1 MFFKK
6 AKGPKDGDFV
16 SYVEELQKKH
26 FKVSLDS
33 DSAKEAMSHPLEHC
47 VDKIKADHES
57 TLNELRKEN
66 FYREP
71 TVKETVSAAYG
82 TDAVFNKDKS
92 NNSFNPYT
100 EKEPSVNAPTDVYD
114 SYKNTEKAPAAN
126 STANKKVDKKSIIP
140 FFICFSIFCVI
151 ALVSEMPG
159 FVIAPFC
166 FIFFL
171 GFFNMIRHL
180 RQNK

>member
-33 DSAKEAMSHPLEHC
+33 DSAKEALSHPLEHC
-47 VDKIKADHES
+47 VDKIKADHEN

-66 FYREP
+66 LFKDP
-71 TVKETVSAAYG
+71 IVKDTNSAALSA
-82 TDAVFNKDKS
+82 DALFNEDKG
-92 NNSFNPYT
+92 NNTFNPNA
-100 EKEPSVNAPTDVYD
+100 EKEPPVNASAYVYD
-114 SYKNTEKAPAAN
+114 SYKDTEKKP
-126 STANKKVDKKSIIP
+126 ANKKVDKKSIIP
-140 FFICFSIFCVI
+140 FFICFFIFCVI

-159 FVIAPFC
+159 FVIALFC
-166 FIFFL
+166 FVFFL
-171 GFFNMIRHL
+171 GFFNMIRHM
-180 RQNK
+180 RKNK